1 MKKLFTLMV
10 AVLFAL
16 SVVGVA
22 AATGKEGTFQGKV
35 EAVNLTAKT
44 VIVKSSSKSVVS
56 PAPATEGFIF
66 RTDDTTKVAAC
77 NSGKTGNGLGDIKV
91 GDEVTVTY
99 HMKYLEK
106 ANANRF
112 MADRIDVRC

>member
-1 MKKLFTLMV
+1 MKKLFTAMMV
-10 AVLFAL
+10 VVFTL

-22 AATGKEGTFQGKV
+22 VAAGKEGTYQGRV

-66 RTDDTTKVAAC
+66 RTDDMTKVAAC
-77 NSGKTGNGLGDIKV
+77 NTGKTGNGLGDIKV

-99 HMKYLEK
+99 HVKYQEK
-106 ANANRF
+106 AKANRF